1 MQPTCCAQPPRT
13 PVGYLSVSL
22 SLDATS
28 SKAACRSAILRM
40 DVSRSVWRVCLTVA
54 SSSTYFSWRR
64 DHSHASLGQEP
75 QPPTRAPGKRQ
86 TRAQTEHLLAWWAPL
101 SGGGLIKP
109 SDERS
114 GFYRESG
121 CGRASRAWPVDRLP
135 HRCWGSSP
143 GLCFEPAPPAAWA
156 DEEMHEPMHVSWTC
170 PGGCS
175 GS

>member
-86 TRAQTEHLLAWWAPL
+86 TRAQPRVHRAPISMVGTPLWGWAYQTL
-101 SGGGLIKP
+101 
-109 SDERS
+109 R
-114 GFYRESG
+114 
-121 CGRASRAWPVDRLP
+121 
-135 HRCWGSSP
+135 
-143 GLCFEPAPPAAWA
+143 
-156 DEEMHEPMHVSWTC
+156 
-170 PGGCS
+170 
-175 GS
+175 